1 MTNRKTRWTLTTLA
15 LLLSLP
21 TPRASAQASADPTLV
36 EVRGGT
42 VNFHVTTN
50 VSAISVHGHS
60 NSLEATVR
68 IHHGPEGTVLENVE
82 ASVPEKSLATGMSL
96 RDEHM
101 RKQIF
106 TAPDGQRPD
115 VRFVAARTTCSAS
128 GSGRPKICELTG
140 ELTIR
145 GIERPFRIAL
155 KVSDESKAFRV
166 VGEAIVKL
174 SAYGIEQPS
183 QLGVRTADD
192 VRLQMEFTAR
202 QVAQLVTARS
212 EGVR

>member
-1 MTNRKTRWTLTTLA
+1 MMNRKIRWTLTTLA
-15 LLLSLP
+15 LLLALLP
-21 TPRASAQASADPTLV
+21 PRASAQAFGDPTLV

-50 VSAISVHGHS
+50 VPAISVHGRS
-60 NSLEATVR
+60 NGLEATVR
-68 IHHGPEGTVLENVE
+68 MYHGPEGTVLENIQ
-82 ASVPEKSLATGMSL
+82 ASVAVKSLATGMSL

-115 VRFVAARTTCSAS
+115 VRFVAARTSCAAS
-128 GSGRPKICELTG
+128 GSGRQKICELTG

-155 KVSDESKAFRV
+155 KVSDENKAFRV

-202 QVAQLVTARS
+202 QAPQQVTARS
-212 EGVR
+212 ESVR